1 MFFHNLKYSFKIL
14 LKNKPLIFWTIMF
27 PIILLALFN
36 MAFSNI
42 LETEK
47 FDAIDI
53 AIVKNED
60 FESNQTY
67 QMVFKQLSDESNEEH
82 VFNTQYVTE
91 DEAKELLQN
100 DKIVGYL
107 KLEGDTPKV
116 TFIKNGG
123 NQTIFKYIVEEI
135 SQKTNMMENITE
147 HEIEREMKNG
157 NTNIDPNEIAIK
169 AYILAG
175 QNDVKLKNVSNKNL
189 NYMVIEFYTLVAM
202 ACLYSGAFG
211 MVAVNQSLANMSS
224 QGKRVSVSPIQKI
237 KLIFSSVCAAFIVQL
252 AGITLLF
259 LITSLVFKIDYGTNK
274 ALVTLLAMVG
284 SLAGLSLGVAIASVF
299 KASENTKVGILIGF
313 TMLECFFAGMTGVKL
328 KYIIDK
334 NIPILNKLN
343 PANMITDGFYS
354 LYYYDACPRYYINV
368 ISLVIFALILLTI
381 SIISLRRQKYDS
393 I

>member
-1 MFFHNLKYSFKIL
+1 
-14 LKNKPLIFWTIMF
+14 MF

-91 DEAKELLQN
+91 EEAKELLQN

-237 KLIFSSVCAAFIVQL
+237 KLINL
-252 AGITLLF
+252 
-259 LITSLVFKIDYGTNK
+259 
-274 ALVTLLAMVG
+274 
-284 SLAGLSLGVAIASVF
+284 
-299 KASENTKVGILIGF
+299 
-313 TMLECFFAGMTGVKL
+313 
-328 KYIIDK
+328 
-334 NIPILNKLN
+334 
-343 PANMITDGFYS
+343 
-354 LYYYDACPRYYINV
+354 
-368 ISLVIFALILLTI
+368 
-381 SIISLRRQKYDS
+381 
-393 I
+393 